1 MTTGPAVLGGAHE
14 HALVEDLAG
23 RAEGSGGRTDAVE
36 VQLLGRPALR
46 RAADEGYRFRSRKTW
61 ALLAY
66 LLLVERPP
74 ARTALAALLFADADD
89 PLRALRW
96 CLAEVRRGL
105 GQGAVVDGDP
115 VVLALPPGSS
125 VDAHLVIGGAWAEAA
140 ELPGLGSELLDGVTV
155 RGAGRFDTWL
165 LSAQRHLVA
174 ASESILHEAALG
186 LMARGETKRATTFVV
201 RALSL
206 NPLDENHQAL
216 LIRLY
221 RLAGD
226 DAAAERQFRS
236 CRALFDRELGRAPG
250 PAVRAALRTRR
261 PQPAIAVADPDAI
274 DAMLEAG
281 AAAVCAGARESGVR
295 SLQAAVAMADGS
307 AEASRQV
314 NARLSLAE
322 ALIHSLGGFDEEGLA
337 ALHEADEIC
346 RSAGLADAVAKVRS
360 ELGYVDFLR
369 ARYDR

>member
-1 MTTGPAVLGGAHE
+1 MTCPNPPGC
-14 HALVEDLAG
+14 G
-23 RAEGSGGRTDAVE
+23 RASTVSCEARDCSPTANSGRYRGRRPGRPVGTAARCRPNPTRRPTRSGLVGRRH
-36 VQLLGRPALR
+36 VSGLSIQLLGRPTLR
-46 RAADEGYRFRSRKTW
+46 LPEGEGYRFRSRKTW

-66 LLLVERPP
+66 LLLTERPP
-74 ARTALAALLFADADD
+74 ARSELAALLFADADD

-115 VVLALPPGSS
+115 VVLELPPGSS
-125 VDAHLVIGGAWAEAA
+125 VDAHLVIGGAWAEPA

-226 DAAAERQFRS
+226 DAAAERQFR
-236 CRALFDRELGRAPG
+236 
-250 PAVRAALRTRR
+250 
-261 PQPAIAVADPDAI
+261 
-274 DAMLEAG
+274 
-281 AAAVCAGARESGVR
+281 
-295 SLQAAVAMADGS
+295 
-307 AEASRQV
+307 
-314 NARLSLAE
+314 
-322 ALIHSLGGFDEEGLA
+322 
-337 ALHEADEIC
+337 
-346 RSAGLADAVAKVRS
+346 
-360 ELGYVDFLR
+360 
-369 ARYDR
+369 